1 MTTQTI
7 RRYPLDAMMTIE
19 KRLTPGKISE
29 FDSRLQM
36 TGTMHM
42 IQTELK
48 SLMEQSNQQKREHHH
63 HGHDNFEQRESQSN
77 RSRHRSYNRNKCTN
91 GQNHRGHSQ
100 HSRRHRNHNDF
111 TDFDKQSNSGFLSRD
126 KTNEDKSW
134 ERIKRP
140 MHCIKGDTD
149 FQKSFR
155 LILNSLIETN
165 REDICKRIDML
176 CQTHGITS
184 ETKLDEIDV
193 QTFMST
199 TIIEAACMQP
209 LYSSHYADIVKH
221 ITSSIFKESHKT
233 FEIHIC
239 ELSYKVKVND
249 IAKNQAK
256 GFAKFITNLY
266 LTGIGRRQD
275 LEYWANQVID
285 MTTSTD
291 KMIESVACELLVWF
305 GLELSQNDDVKS
317 EWLEFVTT
325 KIGPLWSDDGPLSL
339 RSQIRLMDVR
349 DAFE

>member
-7 RRYPLDAMMTIE
+7 RRYPLDAMLTIE
-19 KRLTPGKISE
+19 KRLTPVKLSE

-48 SLMEQSNQQKREHHH
+48 TLMEQSNQQKREHH
-63 HGHDNFEQRESQSN
+63 GHDNSEHRDSSSN
-77 RSRHRSYNRNKCTN
+77 RSRHRSYYRNKSTN
-91 GQNHRGHSQ
+91 GQNQRGHTQ
-100 HSRRHRNHNDF
+100 HSRRHGNHNNNFMDYENQYESGVSSQ
-111 TDFDKQSNSGFLSRD
+111 DKM
-126 KTNEDKSW
+126 NEDKSW

-140 MHCIKGDTD
+140 IHCIKGDTD

-155 LILNSLIETN
+155 LILNSLIGTN
-165 REDICKRIDML
+165 REDIIKRIDVL
-176 CQTHGITS
+176 CQKHGITC
-184 ETKLDEIDV
+184 ETKVDEMNV

-221 ITSSIFKESHKT
+221 ITSSIFKESHQT
-233 FEIHIC
+233 LETNIC

-249 IAKNQAK
+249 ITKARAK
-256 GFAKFITNLY
+256 GFAKFITHLY
-266 LTGIGRRQD
+266 IAGIGKRQD
-275 LEYWANQVID
+275 LEYWANQVIN
-285 MTTSTD
+285 MATSKN

-305 GLELSQNDDVKS
+305 GLELSQNNDVKS
-317 EWLEFVTT
+317 DWLEFVT
-325 KIGPLWSDDGPLSL
+325 KQIGPLWNEDGPLSL

-349 DAFE
+349 DAFES